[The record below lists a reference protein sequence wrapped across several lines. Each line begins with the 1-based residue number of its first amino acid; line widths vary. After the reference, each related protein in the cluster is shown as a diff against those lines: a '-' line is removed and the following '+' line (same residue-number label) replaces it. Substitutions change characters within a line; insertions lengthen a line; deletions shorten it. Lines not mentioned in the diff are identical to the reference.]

1 MSNNMSVF
9 GYVSSFISAFAD
21 AFVETYNADEAAAF
35 RQRNRECAVEVALVA
50 AAIGYEA
57 MDSIIKFL
65 VARAAKDTSI
75 VVEAGRTSYYTKST
89 FSTLEQ
95 GYSLW
100 LEIGE
105 RNAVIFQTALVYTV
119 VGAAFISTL
128 VRVWAEEQVESCIA
142 TEDAASEEQLSI
154 EGFIPFALL
163 CPVVEVSVEVEPVL
177 VPSTQVEVEPS
188 VVAPSFAPHKA
199 KSLVKSLGS
208 MNKAKAILGSSNR
221 SWASLAADL
230 ILFAT
235 EGGYSTLED
244 AVAELKASV

>member
-1 MSNNMSVF
+1 MSNNNLTAF
-9 GYVSSFISAFAD
+9 GYVSLFISAFAD
-21 AFVETYNADEAAAF
+21 AFVTAYECEEAAAF
-35 RQRNRECAVEVALVA
+35 RARNRELAVEVAMMA

-57 MDSIIKFL
+57 MDSLVKFL
-65 VARAAKDTSI
+65 VARAAKDTATVI
-75 VVEAGRTSYYTKST
+75 AGARASYYTKST

-105 RNAVIFQTALVYTV
+105 RNALIFETALVYTV

-142 TEDAASEEQLSI
+142 NENAASEEQLSI
-154 EGFIPFALL
+154 EGFTPFALL
-163 CPVVEVSVEVEPVL
+163 CPVVEIVDEVEPVLATSVEVEP
-177 VPSTQVEVEPS
+177 S
-188 VVAPSFAPHKA
+188 APSFSSHQA
-199 KSLVKSLGS
+199 KSLVKGFGS
-208 MNKAKAILGSSNR
+208 MTKAKAILGSSSR

-235 EGGYSTLED
+235 ESGYSTLEE